1 MNTTAQGRDLGIE
14 AVRVTE
20 ATALAVS
27 GFCGRGDERAADEV
41 AVAVMH
47 DALRSLSVDGTIR
60 IGEGAENEVPKLYVG
75 EKVGIGGGAK
85 MDVAVVP
92 LEGGNAVARGDPNA
106 LCVFAM
112 TEGGGFLNA
121 PDIYMD
127 KLAVGSGLPD
137 DLVDLDEEPGRN
149 LGELAKAK
157 GVDVRELLVCVLDRP
172 RHAELIAKIRQVG
185 ARIMLIA
192 GGDISGVI
200 ATNWPRTGVDAYM
213 GIGGAPHGVLAA
225 AALACVGGQMQG
237 RLVFP
242 GDWGRDTIALYG
254 IEQPDRKYNAAD
266 MASGDITF
274 SATGITPGPILHG
287 IGHHFDK
294 PVTHSLV
301 LRSSPQEVRYI
312 ETHHGF
318 SRRPGPG
325 S

>member
-1 MNTTAQGRDLGIE
+1 MNTTAQQRDLGIE

-27 GFCGRGDERAADEV
+27 GFCGRGDERAADEA

-47 DALRSLSVDGTIR
+47 DALRSLPVDGTIR
-60 IGEGAENEVPKLYVG
+60 IGEGAENEVEKLYVG
-75 EKVGIGGGAK
+75 EKVGTGEGAT
-85 MDVAVVP
+85 MDVAALP
-92 LEGGNAVARGDPNA
+92 LEGCNAVARGDPNA

-121 PDIYMD
+121 PDVYMD
-127 KLAVGSGLPD
+127 KLAVGSGLPEG
-137 DLVDLDEEPGRN
+137 LVDLDEEPSRN

-157 GVDVRELLVCVLDRP
+157 GVAVRELLVCVLDRP
-172 RHAELIAKIRQVG
+172 RHAGLIAKIREAG
-185 ARIMLIA
+185 ARIMMIA

-200 ATNWPRTGVDAYM
+200 ATNWPRSGIDIYM
-213 GIGGAPHGVLAA
+213 GVGGAPHGVLAA

-242 GDWGRDTIALYG
+242 GDWGREAMARHG
-254 IEQPDRKYNAAD
+254 IEQSDRKYTAAD

-287 IGHHFDK
+287 IRHHFDK

-301 LRSSPQEVRYI
+301 LRSSTREARYI

-318 SRRPGPG
+318 SRRSGPE

>member
-1 MNTTAQGRDLGIE
+1 LNTTAQGRDLGIE

-47 DALRSLSVDGTIR
+47 DSLRSLSVDGTIR
-60 IGEGAENEVPKLYVG
+60 IGEGAENEVQGLYVG

-92 LEGGNAVARGDPNA
+92 LEGRNAVARGDPNA
-106 LCVFAM
+106 LCAFAM

-121 PDIYMD
+121 PGIYMD

-137 DLVDLDEEPGRN
+137 DLIDLDEEPGRN

-157 GVDVRELLVCVLDRP
+157 GVDVGELLVCVLDRP
-172 RHAELIAKIRQVG
+172 RHGELIAKIRQAG
-185 ARIMLIA
+185 ARITLIG
-192 GGDISGVI
+192 GGDISNII
-200 ATNWPRTGVDAYM
+200 ATNWPRTGVDIYM
-213 GIGGAPHGVLAA
+213 GVGGAPHGVLAA
-225 AALACVGGQMQG
+225 AALVCVGGQMQG

-242 GDWGRDTIALYG
+242 GDRGKEMMARYG

-287 IGHHFDK
+287 IRHHYEK

-301 LRSSPQEVRYI
+301 LRSSTQEVRYI